1 MCLVVSMKPTRIHH
15 MQPASPLK
23 NILISLFHRELNA
36 IDRSG
41 PFKISTSISISSS
54 NTHTLSL
61 SPQVMT
67 VLGLGEL
74 ARAVCLRFEVFLAAS
89 SPPCSPL
96 LNNGNQPILVSFTE
110 GMNKCRTHLLWP
122 LLSAPP
128 PPPTPPLLIGSIPI
142 CIWNALDH
150 LDWKSW
156 LFSGFALQGNQACRD
171 SFVKALSRA
180 HMHGT
185 CNPFKHNSDSR
196 KKSMFTN
203 RGQHFYTYALV

>member
-1 MCLVVSMKPTRIHH
+1 MKPTRISH

-54 NTHTLSL
+54 NTHTVS

-74 ARAVCLRFEVFLAAS
+74 AGAVCLRFEVFLVAS
-89 SPPCSPL
+89 SPPFSLL
-96 LNNGNQPILVSFTE
+96 LNNVNQRILVSFRE
-110 GMNKCRTHLLWP
+110 GMNECITHLLWP
-122 LLSAPP
+122 LLSAHPP
-128 PPPTPPLLIGSIPI
+128 PSVPPPLLSRSMPI

-156 LFSGFALQGNQACRD
+156 LFSVFA
-171 SFVKALSRA
+171 
-180 HMHGT
+180 
-185 CNPFKHNSDSR
+185 
-196 KKSMFTN
+196 
-203 RGQHFYTYALV
+203 